1 MKIYPINN
9 IKYNLQ
15 AGVQPSLSPVNA
27 EDVRNMTELSGI
39 YMPVISF
46 CGDYEE
52 FKRQMLSLDNIHCP
66 GCGNKMLSEKKLKQI
81 VNNAAYTKT
90 IPEYAK
96 FLEKNKEYFHPQY
109 QPFIAYVNRFAQN
122 TPEKSIQDMLNVMSK
137 GSSVLMNKQFVKDAD
152 YLQKQL
158 ERKQF
163 SPSDKEKINECIN
176 YFRTLEKIPKYSDLK
191 EHLLNTLGSLD
202 SEQKWELYNK
212 IKKNFQKIY
221 TYNFV
226 LKNRDIN
233 TAGLPEHAAV
243 TYNILLNSKSSLAS
257 VYQNPAKEKR
267 FNKFLLCDNCAASYK
282 SFSAITSKPDAKE
295 KLELYSND
303 IADAIAQRKLAGNNL
318 YLYEF
323 FRTVRG
329 FTKNRISLDRGQIC
343 SEAKNTIFNEE
354 KSQYIFSG
362 YSGIPCA
369 CCGTNML
376 THEEKEDIY
385 RQIIKSDGL
394 FELRNVAKVNEKYIS
409 RRYNGIIDRYNKIL
423 EKYPEIT
430 EKEMVQ
436 LLQKLTKRDLK
447 QQIEKNKNEVLK
459 YQARCR
465 LNYLDKEYLND
476 YVYRVNKKYKN
487 LENESE
493 FRFDDYK
500 KLLKQTLENINNPA
514 REKFIELAKQDI
526 QHLYILNRLVNPLP
540 HVAEKTGGELKAIFE
555 NIFKGSVITVDHI
568 QSRYEAGAD
577 EYYNKIGYCRDCN
590 REKTNMTFEEW
601 IKVHPEIRK
610 NLPRH
615 LQKISEIIKKEK
627 IKSMY
632 DYPEKVARFTMKL
645 ANGKLKIPAKY
656 DTKG

>member
-329 FTKNRISLDRGQIC
+329 FTKNRISTQ
-343 SEAKNTIFNEE
+343 
-354 KSQYIFSG
+354 
-362 YSGIPCA
+362 
-369 CCGTNML
+369 
-376 THEEKEDIY
+376 
-385 RQIIKSDGL
+385 
-394 FELRNVAKVNEKYIS
+394 
-409 RRYNGIIDRYNKIL
+409 
-423 EKYPEIT
+423 
-430 EKEMVQ
+430 
-436 LLQKLTKRDLK
+436 
-447 QQIEKNKNEVLK
+447 
-459 YQARCR
+459 
-465 LNYLDKEYLND
+465 
-476 YVYRVNKKYKN
+476 NKKRVVKRV
-487 LENESE
+487 
-493 FRFDDYK
+493 F
-500 KLLKQTLENINNPA
+500 LLL
-514 REKFIELAKQDI
+514 FS
-526 QHLYILNRLVNPLP
+526 NRRIRRRNR
-540 HVAEKTGGELKAIFE
+540 
-555 NIFKGSVITVDHI
+555 N
-568 QSRYEAGAD
+568 
-577 EYYNKIGYCRDCN
+577 RDCVGRGICGN
-590 REKTNMTFEEW
+590 FDCFDSFYLGWFNLLEHDFFAVCVFQRQTSIGQF
-601 IKVHPEIRK
+601 IRFYRCHE
-610 NLPRH
+610 L
-615 LQKISEIIKKEK
+615 EIILFRLH
-627 IKSMY
+627 S
-632 DYPEKVARFTMKL
+632 VHWAHHHS
-645 ANGKLKIPAKY
+645 
-656 DTKG
+656 